1 MNFSETEQLAVDTF
15 VELQDQVKYMGL
27 HNFEREERLL
37 FKQGRQLLENAK
49 KVASQKKTPYTDL
62 EAECLLNAYLLNGAD
77 MERARGVFF
86 RHYPNTKH
94 SKASVWQKISRI
106 RTLDNLFPEDTQ
118 WETDLQIRTM
128 CREYNYYHGEKRFAV

>member
-1 MNFSETEQLAVDTF
+1 MNFSEKEQLAVDTF
-15 VELQDQVKYMGL
+15 NELKDQVKYMGL

-77 MERARGVFF
+77 ME
-86 RHYPNTKH
+86 
-94 SKASVWQKISRI
+94 SKGCILQ
-106 RTLDNLFPEDTQ
+106 TLPQ
-118 WETDLQIRTM
+118 
-128 CREYNYYHGEKRFAV
+128 H